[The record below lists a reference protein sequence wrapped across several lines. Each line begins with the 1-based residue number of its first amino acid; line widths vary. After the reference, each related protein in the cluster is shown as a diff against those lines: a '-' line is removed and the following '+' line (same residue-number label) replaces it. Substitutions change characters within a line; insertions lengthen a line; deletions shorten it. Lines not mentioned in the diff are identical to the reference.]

1 MSSKGILIL
10 LGILITSPPGDPKVH
25 RADASRLGELHHPS
39 GRRSDPKRRA
49 QNGVKPPCLH
59 ATHPKD
65 RHGTCKDVS
74 MGDVAKEHTHTHLFF
89 YFDVPHVVALQE
101 CSTFLR
107 ALLVVPIYGLVPMMY
122 MFCKNKLRS
131 RKRLLESGSHPS
143 VSGTTVQSVAH
154 QPVDKFSHD

>member
-1 MSSKGILIL
+1 
-10 LGILITSPPGDPKVH
+10 
-25 RADASRLGELHHPS
+25 
-39 GRRSDPKRRA
+39 
-49 QNGVKPPCLH
+49 
-59 ATHPKD
+59 
-65 RHGTCKDVS
+65 

-107 ALLVVPIYGLVPMMY
+107 ALLVVPIYGFVPMMY

-143 VSGTTVQSVAH
+143 VSGTTVQSLAH